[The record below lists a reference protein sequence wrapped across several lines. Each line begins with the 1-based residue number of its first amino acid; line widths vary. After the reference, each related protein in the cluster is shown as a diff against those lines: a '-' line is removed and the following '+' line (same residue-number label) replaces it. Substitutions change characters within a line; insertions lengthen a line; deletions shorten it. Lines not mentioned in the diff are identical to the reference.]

1 MFGNHVSKELSAYCN
16 GELTHQE
23 AQRVDGHLLRCRR
36 CREEHEEI
44 RLGVQFASRLSP
56 VEAPSTLWREVESLL
71 EQRAGSEQSEG
82 ARSRTNDTLRPFKF
96 AAAGIA
102 LMLLV
107 GLGALWIYTRKQ
119 QNMVV
124 DHPEDNNTPAW
135 SVTRIDGQPKIAERE
150 IGEKGML
157 AIGQWLVTDDTSRAQ
172 ISVGEIGE
180 VRVEPNSR
188 IRLVQAREEEHRL
201 ALARGKMFALIWA
214 PPRQFYV
221 DTPSAVAIDL
231 GCTYTLEV
239 NDDGYGLLHV
249 TSGWVAFEWEGR
261 ESFVPA
267 DAMCVTRPVVG
278 PGTPY
283 LSDASAA
290 FQNALATFDTTGFDD
305 VERRAALD
313 LLITRSRKR
322 DALTLWHM
330 LTRAD
335 SGERS
340 RIFDRLVRL
349 IPPPQ
354 GVTREG
360 VGRADRAM
368 LDAWWERLEL
378 GDTDWWRM
386 WKGPLPS
393 QTK

>member
-16 GELTHQE
+16 GELTHRD
-23 AQRVDGHLLRCRR
+23 AQRVAGHLLRCRR
-36 CREEHEEI
+36 CREEYQEI
-44 RLGVQFASRLSP
+44 KLGVQFASRLSP
-56 VEAPSTLWREVESLL
+56 VEAPSILWREVESLL
-71 EQRAGSEQSEG
+71 DRREGGNRSEG
-82 ARSRTNDTLRPFKF
+82 ARGWTIFRLRPFKF
-96 AAAGIA
+96 AAAGMA
-102 LMLLV
+102 LMLSV
-107 GLGALWIYTRKQ
+107 GLVALWSYTRQQ
-119 QNMVV
+119 QNKTVKNP
-124 DHPEDNNTPAW
+124 DEKSPAW
-135 SVTRIDGQPKIAERE
+135 SVMRIDGQPKIAERQ

-157 AIGQWLVTDDTSRAQ
+157 AIGQWLVTDDSSRAQ

-188 IRLVQAREEEHRL
+188 IRLVEAREEEHRL

-221 DTPSAVAIDL
+221 DTPSAVAVDL

-267 DAMCVTRPVVG
+267 DAMCVTRSGLG

-283 LSDASAA
+283 FSDASAA

-305 VERRAALD
+305 SGRRAAID
-313 LLITRSRKR
+313 LLLARSRKR

-330 LTRAD
+330 LARAD
-335 SGERS
+335 SRER
-340 RIFDRLVRL
+340 RDIYNRLARL
-349 IPPPQ
+349 IPPPK

-360 VGRADRAM
+360 VERADRAM
-368 LDAWWERLEL
+368 LDAWWERLGL

>member
-1 MFGNHVSKELSAYCN
+1 MFGNHVTKELSAYCN
-16 GELTHQE
+16 GELTQTE
-23 AQRVDGHLLRCRR
+23 AQRVAGHLLRCRR

-44 RLGVQFASRLSP
+44 KLGVQFASRLSP
-56 VEAPSTLWREVESLL
+56 VEAPSTLWREMESML
-71 EQRAGSEQSEG
+71 EQLEGTAQSDG
-82 ARSRTNDTLRPFKF
+82 AKRRTISIRRPYKF
-96 AAAGIA
+96 AVAGLALTLLAGI
-102 LMLLV
+102 
-107 GLGALWIYTRKQ
+107 GALWIYTRERQKT
-119 QNMVV
+119 VV
-124 DHPEDNNTPAW
+124 NNPAENTPAW
-135 SVTRIDGQPKIAERE
+135 SVTRIDGQPKIAERH
-150 IGEKGML
+150 IGERGML
-157 AIGQWLVTDDTSRAQ
+157 AIGQWLVTDDASRAQ

-221 DTPSAVAIDL
+221 DTPSAVAVDL

-249 TSGWVAFEWEGR
+249 TSGWVAFEWESR

-267 DAMCVTRPVVG
+267 DAMCVTRPVLG

-283 LSDASAA
+283 FGDASAA
-290 FQNALATFDTTGFDD
+290 FQDALAKFDTPSLDEG
-305 VERRAALD
+305 ERRAALD

-330 LTRAD
+330 LARAYPE
-335 SGERS
+335 ERG
-340 RIFDRLVRL
+340 RIYDRLARL
-349 IPPPQ
+349 IPPPR

-360 VGRADRAM
+360 IERADRPM
-368 LDAWWERLEL
+368 LDAWWERLGL